1 MATDDAFPARIVP
14 IITPAHTPGV
24 APETV
29 SGTEA
34 DESVQVA
41 LVGALSGLESATN
54 HARADSPAQAEQEAT
69 TMEGSVSPTNPA
81 QPGVMSETIHDENQ
95 IAEVLDESQHA
106 YTRSATHPA
115 PPEMSQRTR
124 ERQRTRATSP
134 TSPTSPTVTSSVSAP
149 PTEGGRLSWLPGV
162 ALAALI
168 VGLAAWTV
176 SRSIRRGRRRAA
188 KAAKAARASVRTSVS
203 DARKSAA
210 TFAQTMR
217 ASAKEVAA
225 NPRDTATDAFS
236 NLADVQAR
244 YRWFRR
250 GMRVGAQTAR
260 FQKK

>member
-1 MATDDAFPARIVP
+1 MATDEAFPTRVVP
-14 IITPAHTPGV
+14 VITPATAPGAAPDPLSNQDAVEHMQFTHT
-24 APETV
+24 
-29 SGTEA
+29 
-34 DESVQVA
+34 
-41 LVGALSGLESATN
+41 GASSGLESATKHSRVN
-54 HARADSPAQAEQEAT
+54 GPVQAEQEAT

-106 YTRSATHPA
+106 YTRTATHPA
-115 PPEMSQRTR
+115 SPEMSQRQPT
-124 ERQRTRATSP
+124 TSP
-134 TSPTSPTVTSSVSAP
+134 GATTPP

-168 VGLAAWTV
+168 VGIAAWTA
-176 SRSIRRGRRRAA
+176 SRSIRRQRKRAA
-188 KAAKAARASVRTSVS
+188 KAAKAARASVRSSVS
-203 DARKSAA
+203 DARKSAV
-210 TFAQTMR
+210 TLAQTVR

-250 GMRVGAQTAR
+250 GIRVGAQTAR

>member
-14 IITPAHTPGV
+14 VVTPTATPSV
-24 APETV
+24 APNVLSMPAVGVDT
-29 SGTEA
+29 
-34 DESVQVA
+34 D
-41 LVGALSGLESATN
+41 GALAGASSGLESAT
-54 HARADSPAQAEQEAT
+54 HLTRVDIPTREEQEAT
-69 TMEGSVSPTNPA
+69 AMEGSVSPTSSA
-81 QPGVMSETIHDENQ
+81 QSGVTSETIHDENQ

-115 PPEMSQRTR
+115 SPEMSQRQPTASPITR
-124 ERQRTRATSP
+124 TP
-134 TSPTSPTVTSSVSAP
+134 P

-176 SRSIRRGRRRAA
+176 SRSIRRGRKRAV
-188 KAAKAARASVRTSVS
+188 KAAKAARANVRSSVS

-210 TFAQTMR
+210 TLAQTMR

-225 NPRDTATDAFS
+225 RQRDTATDTFS
-236 NLADVQAR
+236 NLSADVQAR

>member
-1 MATDDAFPARIVP
+1 MATDEAFSVRIVP
-14 IITPAHTPGV
+14 VITPA
-24 APETV
+24 V
-29 SGTEA
+29 STELLSMSTA
-34 DESVQVA
+34 DEGVDIA
-41 LVGALSGLESATN
+41 LAGASSGLESATN
-54 HARADSPAQAEQEAT
+54 HARAESPSQAEEEAT
-69 TMEGSVSPTNPA
+69 TVEGSVSPTSSA
-81 QPGVMSETIHDENQ
+81 QPGVTSETIHDENQ

-106 YTRSATHPA
+106 YTRSVPHPTS
-115 PPEMSQRTR
+115 PEMSQRTSASK
-124 ERQRTRATSP
+124 RQGAIAPVQASP
-134 TSPTSPTVTSSVSAP
+134 P

-176 SRSIRRGRRRAA
+176 SRSIRRGRKR
-188 KAAKAARASVRTSVS
+188 AAKAARAARASVRSSVS
-203 DARKSAA
+203 DARKSAV
-210 TFAQTMR
+210 TLAQTMR

-250 GMRVGAQTAR
+250 GIRVGAQTAR